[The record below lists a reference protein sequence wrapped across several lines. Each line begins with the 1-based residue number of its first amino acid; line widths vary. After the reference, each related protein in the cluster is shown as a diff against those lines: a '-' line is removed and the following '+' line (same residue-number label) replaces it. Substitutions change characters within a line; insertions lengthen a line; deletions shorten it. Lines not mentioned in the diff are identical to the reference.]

1 MEIMQSFIHLE
12 INVHQDGTVRVYG
25 NGGMIFQAIGDN
37 IKMNTALFPVKP
49 LNSGEIPKKV
59 QK

>member
-1 MEIMQSFIHLE
+1 MQRFIHLE
-12 INVHQDGTVRVYG
+12 VNVHQDGTVRIYG

-37 IKMNTALFPVKP
+37 VRMSTALFPVKP
-49 LNSGEIPKKV
+49 TNSGEMPPKIV